1 MLRLTRGM
9 AAMTGMPAFHP
20 TFAGDSAP
28 RYLGLMITRA
38 FDVELSITRR
48 ETSHA
53 VAVVVEHAVRARI
66 ARALGAWLACWLLA
80 ALSVFIHI
88 LHLFLVPGFLVAGVV
103 LGIKRLRERSSL
115 VRLEGPCPR
124 CKVPRTREAMGA
136 FRDACRVHCDTCGH
150 SATLRVL
157 GPRAD
162 GP

>member
-1 MLRLTRGM
+1 
-9 AAMTGMPAFHP
+9 MTGIPAFHP
-20 TFAGDSAP
+20 PFAGGGAK
-28 RYLGLMITRA
+28 RYEGLMITRSL
-38 FDVELSITRR
+38 DVELSITRR
-48 ETSHA
+48 ETSRA
-53 VAVVVEHAVRARI
+53 VAVVVDHGVPARV

-124 CKVPRTREAMGA
+124 CKAPRTLEHIGA
-136 FRDACRVHCDTCGH
+136 FRDACRVHCDGCGH